1 MLSKIKSAAV
11 IGLDCKEVEVEA
23 DASGGNLPSLT
34 IVGLAD
40 TAIQESR
47 DRIQPAIK
55 NSGIPFP
62 QRHITI
68 NLAPADLK
76 KEGPSYDLPTAV
88 AILIASGKIN
98 PITDEIVNKSL
109 FVGELSL
116 DGKLRHINGVL
127 PITIFAKQRGLK
139 RIFLPKI
146 NACEASFIPGID
158 IMPINSL
165 SELTDCLEGR
175 IDIKPFLL
183 KEPEE
188 KEPNEKPEFDM
199 AYVKGQEQAK
209 RALEISAAG
218 GHNVLM
224 SGPPGAGK
232 TLLART
238 LPTILPKLT
247 TDESLEATKI
257 YSIAGLLPPDSPI
270 VRQRPFR
277 SPHHTAS
284 GVALVGGG
292 AWPRPG
298 EISLAH
304 RGVLFLDEFPE
315 FTRQVLENLRQP
327 LEDGIVTISRAQ
339 GSLTFPAKFILVAAM
354 NPCPCGF
361 STDPEKECTCTPI
374 EIARYQKRIS
384 GPLLDR
390 IDIQI
395 EVPRVKLEKLTT
407 QELSESSK
415 EIRERVQN
423 ARKIQE
429 ERFKNEKI
437 VCNSEM
443 GSEAT
448 KKYCAIDSQI
458 LEFLKS
464 AITQL
469 HLSARAYFRILKLS
483 RTIADL
489 EQNDR
494 IKKEYIAEAI
504 QYRIK

>member
-1 MLSKIKSAAV
+1 
-11 IGLDCKEVEVEA
+11 
-23 DASGGNLPSLT
+23 
-34 IVGLAD
+34 
-40 TAIQESR
+40 
-47 DRIQPAIK
+47 
-55 NSGIPFP
+55 
-62 QRHITI
+62 
-68 NLAPADLK
+68 
-76 KEGPSYDLPTAV
+76 
-88 AILIASGKIN
+88 
-98 PITDEIVNKSL
+98 
-109 FVGELSL
+109 
-116 DGKLRHINGVL
+116 
-127 PITIFAKQRGLK
+127 
-139 RIFLPKI
+139 
-146 NACEASFIPGID
+146 
-158 IMPINSL
+158 
-165 SELTDCLEGR
+165 
-175 IDIKPFLL
+175 
-183 KEPEE
+183 
-188 KEPNEKPEFDM
+188 
-199 AYVKGQEQAK
+199 
-209 RALEISAAG
+209 
-218 GHNVLM
+218 
-224 SGPPGAGK
+224 
-232 TLLART
+232 
-238 LPTILPKLT
+238 
-247 TDESLEATKI
+247 
-257 YSIAGLLPPDSPI
+257 
-270 VRQRPFR
+270 
-277 SPHHTAS
+277 
-284 GVALVGGG
+284 
-292 AWPRPG
+292 
-298 EISLAH
+298 
-304 RGVLFLDEFPE
+304 
-315 FTRQVLENLRQP
+315 LENLRQP